1 MTYLNLIDTH
11 TRGRYDVTP
20 LFSDYQAFATLV
32 DDLAKRF
39 ADVEIDRVAGIDALG
54 FIVGAGLAFRLQ
66 KGFIP
71 IRKGSKLPT
80 QVERAEFVDYTHK
93 RKALEIRAD
102 AITRGMK
109 VLIVDEWIETGAQV
123 KAAIELVERLGG
135 AVVGVATI
143 NVDVNENTRS
153 LMEKYNFQSPTT
165 DHSSL

>member
-39 ADVEIDRVAGIDALG
+39 ADVEVDRVAAIDALG
-54 FIVGAGLAFRLQ
+54 FILGTALALRLQ

-71 IRKGSKLPT
+71 IRKGGKLPAH
-80 QVERAEFVDYTHK
+80 VERAEFMDYTHK